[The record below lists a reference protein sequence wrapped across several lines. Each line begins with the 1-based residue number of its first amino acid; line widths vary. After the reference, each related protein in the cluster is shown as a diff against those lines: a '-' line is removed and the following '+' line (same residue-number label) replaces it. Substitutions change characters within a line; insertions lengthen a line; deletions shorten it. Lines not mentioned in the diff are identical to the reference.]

1 MCFIIVSQCYLS
13 ANKLPNRK
21 PRARKTKVGKEVKE
35 VMEPSIKRAEFSTTV
50 EENIST
56 NSDDFLDADIDLQ

>member
-1 MCFIIVSQCYLS
+1 MS

-35 VMEPSIKRAEFSTTV
+35 VMEPSIKRAKFSTTV

-56 NSDDFLDADIDLQ
+56 NSDGFLDADIDLQ

>member
-1 MCFIIVSQCYLS
+1 MS

-21 PRARKTKVGKEVKE
+21 PRAGKTKVGKEVKE
-35 VMEPSIKRAEFSTTV
+35 VMEPSIKRAKFSTTV

-56 NSDDFLDADIDLQ
+56 NSDGFLDADIDLQ